1 MLVAFT
7 PRRLIRSA
15 APATIFARVSD
26 VIEILSGWIA
36 HNMTLD
42 IASATWS
49 YDDRHTKEAEET
61 NIMTEGKIRTETHDR
76 IFRIVIDN
84 PAKKNAFSPAM
95 MEQLS
100 DALTELHNNDS
111 YWVGVIC
118 AEGKDFTAGLDMPKF
133 FGPNAEKR
141 NFREGNVDVFGL
153 QKRCKKPIVTAVQ
166 GIVFTIG
173 IELMLAGDIVVAA
186 DDSRFCQMEAKR
198 GIAPLGGAH
207 FRFLSRT
214 GWGNAMYHLFLCDEF
229 TAPRALQIGL
239 VQEVVPAGQQVERA
253 MALAAIIAQNAPL
266 GIQVTKEAA
275 LQYIE
280 HGEAAAIA
288 HIPKVR
294 ERVLNS
300 ADAREGIQSFIERR
314 TAVFQGR

>member
-1 MLVAFT
+1 M
-7 PRRLIRSA
+7 S
-15 APATIFARVSD
+15 
-26 VIEILSGWIA
+26 
-36 HNMTLD
+36 
-42 IASATWS
+42 
-49 YDDRHTKEAEET
+49 
-61 NIMTEGKIRTETHDR
+61 TEGTIRTEIHDR
-76 IFRIVIDN
+76 IFKIIIDN
-84 PAKKNAFSPAM
+84 PTKKNAFSPAM

-100 DALTELHNNDS
+100 DALTELHNNDG

-118 AEGKDFTAGLDMPKF
+118 AESKDFTAGLDMPKF

-141 NFREGNVDVFGL
+141 SFKEGNVDVFGL
-153 QKRCKKPIVTAVQ
+153 QKRCKKPIVSAVQ
-166 GIVFTIG
+166 GIVFTVG

-186 DDSRFCQMEAKR
+186 DDARFCQMESRR

-229 TAPRALQIGL
+229 TAARAREIDL
-239 VQEVVPAGQQVERA
+239 VQEVVPAGQQIERA
-253 MALAAIIAQNAPL
+253 MALARIIAGNAPL

-275 LQYIE
+275 LTYVE
-280 HGEAAAIA
+280 YGEAAAIA
-288 HIPKVR
+288 YIPKIR

-314 TAVFQGR
+314 AAVFQGR